1 MSLLMFRK
9 YAPAH
14 AADAHIDDITYKY
27 KVGDKIKTPDGVG
40 TVQKKT
46 HTNSGKPAYEV
57 KLDKGG
63 VVVYFEQSVSAAHDS
78 APKFRLG
85 QEVIVKTKYT
95 EPYRARIVGLWDMSK
110 NGPYDEQGYLIKNIK
125 VGGVEP
131 MPEHALSLANANDA
145 QDANGDEV
153 IAQKN
158 GYKLVHN
165 TLNDGYWFYTKS
177 GAGWGLTATNKV
189 AAVNEFNRLVN
200 SAKDAAQF
208 KVGDLVRMNEGG
220 LTGKITKIE
229 PNGHFRVSFL
239 YNRANGFSQ
248 SFSANEIV
256 MVKPAKD
263 SAAGAQ
269 DAADADKSEE
279 LEREI
284 KGDVVA
290 VVSGNAARVSKDVPF
305 ATAKEGVESFARKNG
320 VSVVASQEY
329 GEAYKFKFSA
339 AIDCAAD
346 SASGQDDDASDV
358 KFAKEQ
364 LAVFQGISTSVVQ
377 FRMTTPNGTKFA
389 KAYRLAKEILDS
401 VYEIETELKH
411 FV

>member
-1 MSLLMFRK
+1 MSLLMVRK
-9 YAPAH
+9 SAPAK

-95 EPYRARIVGLWDMSK
+95 EPYRARIVGLLDMSK

-125 VGGVEP
+125 GGGVES
-131 MPEHALSLANANDA
+131 MPEHALSLANAKDA

-165 TLNDGYWFYTKS
+165 TKNDGYWFYTKS
-177 GAGWGLTATNKV
+177 GAGWGITATNKV
-189 AAVNEFNRLVN
+189 AAVNEFNRLVD
-200 SAKDAAQF
+200 SAKDAA
-208 KVGDLVRMNEGG
+208 D
-220 LTGKITKIE
+220 
-229 PNGHFRVSFL
+229 
-239 YNRANGFSQ
+239 AN
-248 SFSANEIV
+248 
-256 MVKPAKD
+256 
-263 SAAGAQ
+263 
-269 DAADADKSEE
+269 KSEE

-346 SASGQDDDASDV
+346 SASGAAQDRGNYATNTIALLRMALGNIRTADSVVRRVISNIGDAMDKV
-358 KFAKEQ
+358 KDEKAKSSLKSMQQEWWACEREI
-364 LAVFQGISTSVVQ
+364 LAV
-377 FRMTTPNGTKFA
+377 
-389 KAYRLAKEILDS
+389 LE
-401 VYEIETELKH
+401 EIERVSVPSGVGVPNKQKLSPEDRK
-411 FV
+411 FIEEFFE

>member
-9 YAPAH
+9 SAPAK
-14 AADAHIDDITYKY
+14 AA
-27 KVGDKIKTPDGVG
+27 
-40 TVQKKT
+40 
-46 HTNSGKPAYEV
+46 
-57 KLDKGG
+57 
-63 VVVYFEQSVSAAHDS
+63 
-78 APKFRLG
+78 
-85 QEVIVKTKYT
+85 
-95 EPYRARIVGLWDMSK
+95 
-110 NGPYDEQGYLIKNIK
+110 
-125 VGGVEP
+125 
-131 MPEHALSLANANDA
+131 DA

-189 AAVNEFNRLVN
+189 AAINEFNRLVN
-200 SAKDAAQF
+200 SVKDSAACDESKF

-263 SAAGAQ
+263 
-269 DAADADKSEE
+269 AADANKSEE

-290 VVSGNAARVSKDVPF
+290 VVSGNAARVK
-305 ATAKEGVESFARKNG
+305 
-320 VSVVASQEY
+320 
-329 GEAYKFKFSA
+329 
-339 AIDCAAD
+339 
-346 SASGQDDDASDV
+346 
-358 KFAKEQ
+358 
-364 LAVFQGISTSVVQ
+364 
-377 FRMTTPNGTKFA
+377 
-389 KAYRLAKEILDS
+389 
-401 VYEIETELKH
+401 
-411 FV
+411 

>member
-14 AADAHIDDITYKY
+14 AADAHIDDISYKY

-63 VVVYFEQSVSAAHDS
+63 IVVYFEQSVSAAHDS

-95 EPYRARIVGLWDMSK
+95 EPYRARIVGLLDMSK

-125 VGGVEP
+125 GGGVES
-131 MPEHALSLANANDA
+131 MPEHALSLANAKDA

-189 AAVNEFNRLVN
+189 AAVNEFKRLVN
-200 SAKDAAQF
+200 
-208 KVGDLVRMNEGG
+208 
-220 LTGKITKIE
+220 
-229 PNGHFRVSFL
+229 
-239 YNRANGFSQ
+239 
-248 SFSANEIV
+248 
-256 MVKPAKD
+256 PAKD
-263 SAAGAQ
+263 SAESVDSNAEAIVNHDRIPVDQLGGEANARKHGYIIAKKGGRVYGVHIDGYSDKLAKKTIEEAGYTVVG
-269 DAADADKSEE
+269 DADE
-279 LEREI
+279 LNNYADLRDALSKMADIAKRLTDAKVSFKAGWTPDGIGEI
-284 KGDVVA
+284 ILEFPNIEIARKYNYYKLFNA
-290 VVSGNAARVSKDVPF
+290 WEAARSQIVPSW
-305 ATAKEGVESFARKNG
+305 AVNIGGYSIPRIEGNRMT
-320 VSVVASQEY
+320 
-329 GEAYKFKFSA
+329 
-339 AIDCAAD
+339 I
-346 SASGQDDDASDV
+346 
-358 KFAKEQ
+358 
-364 LAVFQGISTSVVQ
+364 GIS
-377 FRMTTPNGTKFA
+377 
-389 KAYRLAKEILDS
+389 
-401 VYEIETELKH
+401 H
-411 FV
+411 FST

>member
-63 VVVYFEQSVSAAHDS
+63 VVVYFEQSVSADAADAAAQFKVGDKIWVDPSYGANLNIGYGWNVGIVKRVGTGNIDVDFKGQVISVPAPYCARVNSSGKPVFDS
-78 APKFRLG
+78 AAMDGRGDIRMTLHAAESQIAGVVNVFTNHAVDKTEKEIAAIDELKG
-85 QEVIVKTKYT
+85 VIG
-95 EPYRARIVGLWDMSK
+95 I
-110 NGPYDEQGYLIKNIK
+110 I
-125 VGGVEP
+125 
-131 MPEHALSLANANDA
+131 H
-145 QDANGDEV
+145 
-153 IAQKN
+153 
-158 GYKLVHN
+158 
-165 TLNDGYWFYTKS
+165 
-177 GAGWGLTATNKV
+177 KV
-189 AAVNEFNRLVN
+189 ASVNEFNRLVD
-200 SAKDAAQF
+200 SAK
-208 KVGDLVRMNEGG
+208 
-220 LTGKITKIE
+220 
-229 PNGHFRVSFL
+229 
-239 YNRANGFSQ
+239 
-248 SFSANEIV
+248 
-256 MVKPAKD
+256 
-263 SAAGAQ
+263 

-339 AIDCAAD
+339 AIDCAA
-346 SASGQDDDASDV
+346 ADAR
-358 KFAKEQ
+358 E
-364 LAVFQGISTSVVQ
+364 VQ
-377 FRMTTPNGTKFA
+377 RVIA
-389 KAYRLAKEILDS
+389 
-401 VYEIETELKH
+401 
-411 FV
+411 

>member
-1 MSLLMFRK
+1 MSLLMVRK
-9 YAPAH
+9 SAPAK
-14 AADAHIDDITYKY
+14 AA
-27 KVGDKIKTPDGVG
+27 
-40 TVQKKT
+40 
-46 HTNSGKPAYEV
+46 
-57 KLDKGG
+57 
-63 VVVYFEQSVSAAHDS
+63 
-78 APKFRLG
+78 
-85 QEVIVKTKYT
+85 
-95 EPYRARIVGLWDMSK
+95 
-110 NGPYDEQGYLIKNIK
+110 
-125 VGGVEP
+125 
-131 MPEHALSLANANDA
+131 DA
-145 QDANGDEV
+145 QDANGNEV

-200 SAKDAAQF
+200 
-208 KVGDLVRMNEGG
+208 
-220 LTGKITKIE
+220 
-229 PNGHFRVSFL
+229 
-239 YNRANGFSQ
+239 
-248 SFSANEIV
+248 
-256 MVKPAKD
+256 PAKD
-263 SAAGAQ
+263 S
-269 DAADADKSEE
+269 ADADKSEE

-290 VVSGNAARVSKDVPF
+290 VVSGNAARVSKDVSF

-320 VSVVASQEY
+320 VSVIASQEY

-364 LAVFQGISTSVVQ
+364 LAVFQGISTSVVR
-377 FRMTTPNGTKFA
+377 FRVTTPNGKKFA

>member
-1 MSLLMFRK
+1 MSLLMVRK
-9 YAPAH
+9 SAPAH

-63 VVVYFEQSVSAAHDS
+63 IVVYFEQSVSAAHDS

-125 VGGVEP
+125 GGGVEP
-131 MPEHALSLANANDA
+131 MPEHALSLANAKDA

-165 TLNDGYWFYTKS
+165 TKNDGYWFYTKS

-189 AAVNEFNRLVN
+189 AAINEFNRLLN
-200 SAKDAAQF
+200 
-208 KVGDLVRMNEGG
+208 
-220 LTGKITKIE
+220 
-229 PNGHFRVSFL
+229 
-239 YNRANGFSQ
+239 
-248 SFSANEIV
+248 
-256 MVKPAKD
+256 PAK
-263 SAAGAQ
+263 

-290 VVSGNAARVSKDVPF
+290 VVSGNAARVSKDVSF
-305 ATAKEGVESFARKNG
+305 STAKEGVESFARKNG
-320 VSVVASQEY
+320 VSVIASQEY

-346 SASGQDDDASDV
+346 EAEKIAQDSDIV
-358 KFAKEQ
+358 ALWQ
-364 LAVFQGISTSVVQ
+364 VLGD
-377 FRMTTPNGTKFA
+377 A
-389 KAYRLAKEILDS
+389 KAYLREGKKNHNVKNVLAAAIKAAEKEDPNDRS
-401 VYEIETELKH
+401 VAEAKKVLAQ
-411 FV
+411 FDVL

>member
-1 MSLLMFRK
+1 MSLLMVRK
-9 YAPAH
+9 SAPAK
-14 AADAHIDDITYKY
+14 AADAHIDDIAYKY

-125 VGGVEP
+125 GGGVES
-131 MPEHALSLANANDA
+131 MPEHALSLA
-145 QDANGDEV
+145 
-153 IAQKN
+153 
-158 GYKLVHN
+158 
-165 TLNDGYWFYTKS
+165 T
-177 GAGWGLTATNKV
+177 
-189 AAVNEFNRLVN
+189 
-200 SAKDAAQF
+200 
-208 KVGDLVRMNEGG
+208 
-220 LTGKITKIE
+220 
-229 PNGHFRVSFL
+229 
-239 YNRANGFSQ
+239 
-248 SFSANEIV
+248 
-256 MVKPAKD
+256 AKD
-263 SAAGAQ
+263 SAADASEVQRVEKLLKRELTDAEFWKLGDYIMKHMKVGRTFTDAELLKAVK
-269 DAADADKSEE
+269 DCAADADKSEE

-290 VVSGNAARVSKDVPF
+290 VVSGNAARVSKDVAF

-339 AIDCAAD
+339 AIDSAAR
-346 SASGQDDDASDV
+346 AAQDRGNYATNT
-358 KFAKEQ
+358 
-364 LAVFQGISTSVVQ
+364 I
-377 FRMTTPNGTKFA
+377 
-389 KAYRLAKEILDS
+389 AY
-401 VYEIETELKH
+401 
-411 FV
+411 

>member
-1 MSLLMFRK
+1 MVRK
-9 YAPAH
+9 SAPAH
-14 AADAHIDDITYKY
+14 AADRTE
-27 KVGDKIKTPDGVG
+27 KI
-40 TVQKKT
+40 
-46 HTNSGKPAYEV
+46 
-57 KLDKGG
+57 
-63 VVVYFEQSVSAAHDS
+63 
-78 APKFRLG
+78 
-85 QEVIVKTKYT
+85 
-95 EPYRARIVGLWDMSK
+95 
-110 NGPYDEQGYLIKNIK
+110 
-125 VGGVEP
+125 
-131 MPEHALSLANANDA
+131 A
-145 QDANGDEV
+145 QDSEIVALWQVLGDAEAYLREGKKNHNVKNVLAAAIKAAEKENPNDRSVLEAKKVLAQFDAGDEV

>member
-9 YAPAH
+9 YAPAK
-14 AADAHIDDITYKY
+14 AADAHIDDIAYKY

-57 KLDKGG
+57 KLDNGG
-63 VVVYFEQSVSAAHDS
+63 IVVHVEQSVSAAH
-78 APKFRLG
+78 
-85 QEVIVKTKYT
+85 
-95 EPYRARIVGLWDMSK
+95 
-110 NGPYDEQGYLIKNIK
+110 
-125 VGGVEP
+125 
-131 MPEHALSLANANDA
+131 
-145 QDANGDEV
+145 
-153 IAQKN
+153 
-158 GYKLVHN
+158 
-165 TLNDGYWFYTKS
+165 
-177 GAGWGLTATNKV
+177 
-189 AAVNEFNRLVN
+189 
-200 SAKDAAQF
+200 DAAQF

-220 LTGKITKIE
+220 LPGKITKIE

-263 SAAGAQ
+263 
-269 DAADADKSEE
+269 AADADKSKE

-339 AIDCAAD
+339 AID
-346 SASGQDDDASDV
+346 
-358 KFAKEQ
+358 
-364 LAVFQGISTSVVQ
+364 
-377 FRMTTPNGTKFA
+377 
-389 KAYRLAKEILDS
+389 
-401 VYEIETELKH
+401 
-411 FV
+411 

>member
-131 MPEHALSLANANDA
+131 MPEHALSLA
-145 QDANGDEV
+145 
-153 IAQKN
+153 
-158 GYKLVHN
+158 
-165 TLNDGYWFYTKS
+165 
-177 GAGWGLTATNKV
+177 TAK
-189 AAVNEFNRLVN
+189 
-200 SAKDAAQF
+200 
-208 KVGDLVRMNEGG
+208 
-220 LTGKITKIE
+220 
-229 PNGHFRVSFL
+229 
-239 YNRANGFSQ
+239 
-248 SFSANEIV
+248 
-256 MVKPAKD
+256 
-263 SAAGAQ
+263 

>member
-1 MSLLMFRK
+1 MSLLMVRK

-14 AADAHIDDITYKY
+14 AADAHIDDIAYKY

-63 VVVYFEQSVSAAHDS
+63 IVVHVEQSVSAAHDS

-125 VGGVEP
+125 GGGVEL
-131 MPEHALSLANANDA
+131 MPEHALSLATANDA
-145 QDANGDEV
+145 ADEAENISQDSEIVALWQVLGDAEAYLREGKKNHNV
-153 IAQKN
+153 KNVLAAAIKAAEKEDPNDRSVAEAKKVLAQ
-158 GYKLVHN
+158 
-165 TLNDGYWFYTKS
+165 F
-177 GAGWGLTATNKV
+177 
-189 AAVNEFNRLVN
+189 
-200 SAKDAAQF
+200 DAAQ
-208 KVGDLVRMNEGG
+208 D
-220 LTGKITKIE
+220 
-229 PNGHFRVSFL
+229 
-239 YNRANGFSQ
+239 
-248 SFSANEIV
+248 
-256 MVKPAKD
+256 
-263 SAAGAQ
+263 
-269 DAADADKSEE
+269 ADADKSEE

-320 VSVVASQEY
+320 VSVIASQEY

-339 AIDCAAD
+339 AID
-346 SASGQDDDASDV
+346 
-358 KFAKEQ
+358 
-364 LAVFQGISTSVVQ
+364 
-377 FRMTTPNGTKFA
+377 
-389 KAYRLAKEILDS
+389 
-401 VYEIETELKH
+401 
-411 FV
+411 